1 VGLALLVLTKNPA
14 ANAEYSSLEV
24 RPSPPPLSLSL
35 SSPLLSSPLLL
46 LILTLSLFLSLFLPQ
61 AKVAVLLKTWGLGER
76 TKMGLLRAKVK
87 GARR

>member
-1 VGLALLVLTKNPA
+1 M
-14 ANAEYSSLEV
+14 
-24 RPSPPPLSLSL
+24 PSIARSRFVPPLLP
-35 SSPLLSSPLLL
+35 SSPPLLSSPLLL
-46 LILTLSLFLSLFLPQ
+46 LILTLSLSLFLSLFLPQ